1 MFKERFQEI
10 LEFTKSES
18 PYRKANK
25 GWITQDIF
33 LEFWKSSGTLSK
45 QEEAAKITLLWS
57 PIQRLI
63 YNLLLI
69 IFISSIIVL
78 ITLKEAKVNFNLS
91 SFAFAF
97 KTKLVQVYNRDQN
110 LISEEIEI
118 IDSNFNSEIEEYFS
132 KDEIKV
138 STEELSNKEDALKS
152 EDDISKDQIT
162 ELEDEQSEEIK
173 IKNDISITSTKKSK
187 SNFL

>member
-18 PYRKANK
+18 PYSKANK

-45 QEEAAKITLLWS
+45 QEEAAKVTLLWP

-63 YNLLLI
+63 YNLLLVI
-69 IFISSIIVL
+69 IISSLMIL
-78 ITLKEAKVNFNLS
+78 ITLKESKVDFNLS
-91 SFAFAF
+91 TFTFSF
-97 KTKLVQVYNRDQN
+97 KTKLVQLYNRESN
-110 LISEEIEI
+110 LISEENEI
-118 IDSNFNSEIEEYFS
+118 IDSNFIPEIEEDFP
-132 KDEIKV
+132 KEEIKI
-138 STEELSNKEDALKS
+138 STDELSNKEDTLKL
-152 EDDISKDQIT
+152 EDDISKDQISK
-162 ELEDEQSEEIK
+162 LEDEKKEEIE
-173 IKNDISITSTKKSK
+173 IKNDISNAITKKSK